1 MRNERRSRRLGLAF
15 GIIALGSLTW
25 ARAAE
30 LPSANGLAEIT
41 TWLSDPATEPDL
53 LTVKLA
59 VDHLVDPSIDASAT
73 RATIV
78 EMASSFHRMVPSTWA
93 VRAQVDSLLAFLY
106 KPGPWNQY
114 KRFGYDFSNPI
125 RGAPY
130 PINCYPITWQTMPE
144 IAFPC
149 RCCSLFWGNRSV

>member
-78 EMASSFHRMVPSTWA
+78 EMASERSGSC
-93 VRAQVDSLLAFLY
+93 
-106 KPGPWNQY
+106 GP
-114 KRFGYDFSNPI
+114 
-125 RGAPY
+125 
-130 PINCYPITWQTMPE
+130 
-144 IAFPC
+144 
-149 RCCSLFWGNRSV
+149 